1 MNKDIQFTKHASN
14 MLKERKLTRKLIVDS
29 IKTPD
34 YREESDDDIWYAIK
48 KIVPRFLRVVISG
61 KKKPYKVVTIYY
73 DRRLRLLNGKKEE
86 KNESQG

>member
-14 MLKERKLTRKLIVDS
+14 MLKERKLTRKLIIDS

-34 YREESDDDIWYAIK
+34 FREDGDGGIWYAIK
-48 KIVPRFLRVVISG
+48 KVGPRFLRVVISG

-73 DRRLRLLNGKKEE
+73 DRRLRILNGKKET
-86 KNESQG
+86 KK